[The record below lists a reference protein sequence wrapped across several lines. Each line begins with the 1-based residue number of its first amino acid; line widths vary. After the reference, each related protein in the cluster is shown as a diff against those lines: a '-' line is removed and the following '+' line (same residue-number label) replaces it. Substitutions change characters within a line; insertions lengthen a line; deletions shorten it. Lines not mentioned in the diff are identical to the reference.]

1 MSNKCK
7 RLMAFLLMCVLAVLS
22 LAGCGSKKD
31 AQDAYENLN
40 SASDMVTDWG
50 TDIYQIW
57 LVTSSGSF
65 KDFDDICDQVHGLT
79 RDELIDGLIGYLRI
93 HATDW
98 TEDSV
103 DTVKEHPGAILVLAT
118 QTFDCEVFDV
128 CVEMVVQAYIE
139 NGKSDQIKSYLD
151 NAKEEIKK
159 CNDSKSYYASLKEY
173 YNTVNSYYAF
183 CQQPQ
188 GSLDQVETT
197 INDYH
202 NTMRDCKNDLE
213 LDLEK

>member
-1 MSNKCK
+1 
-7 RLMAFLLMCVLAVLS
+7 
-22 LAGCGSKKD
+22 
-31 AQDAYENLN
+31 
-40 SASDMVTDWG
+40 
-50 TDIYQIW
+50 
-57 LVTSSGSF
+57 
-65 KDFDDICDQVHGLT
+65 
-79 RDELIDGLIGYLRI
+79 
-93 HATDW
+93 
-98 TEDSV
+98 
-103 DTVKEHPGAILVLAT
+103 
-118 QTFDCEVFDV
+118 
-128 CVEMVVQAYIE
+128 MVVQAYIE